1 MDSSL
6 ERHNKNKRNFYRKK
20 NNKKQTIKQ
29 EPTPDELLRIVE
41 EAEKLE
47 EEERLRN
54 DEIYAQ
60 RIALE
65 NSKNTSL
72 NKHGSQLYDYLKVA
86 NHVTDR
92 TKKSS
97 KNANDTRIVLNLCD
111 LPSNVCLICTEKAKN
126 PVGCLHCLQF
136 LGCKNCV
143 KKWEKTSNVEGS
155 NSDGL
160 RNLFISNDNHYRCFL
175 CRARWNRK
183 CEEFCYF
190 E

>member
-1 MDSSL
+1 MDSNL
-6 ERHNKNKRNFYRKK
+6 DKQNRDMKKRNKRK
-20 NNKKQTIKQ
+20 NNLKQIVKQ

-41 EAEKLE
+41 EAEKKE
-47 EEERLRN
+47 EEERLKN
-54 DEIYAQ
+54 DEMYAQ
-60 RIALE
+60 RLALE
-65 NSKNTSL
+65 ASRHVSL
-72 NKHGSQLYDYLKVA
+72 KKHGPQLYDYLKVA

-97 KNANDTRIVLNLCD
+97 KNAIDTKIILNLCD
-111 LPSNVCLICTEKAKN
+111 LPSNACLICTEKAKN

-143 KKWEKTSNVEGS
+143 KKWGKISNVEDFNG
-155 NSDGL
+155 DGL

-175 CRARWNRK
+175 CRAKWNKK

-190 E
+190 V